1 MKAKLLFVSF
11 LLTLV
16 TYAQERQ
23 PIKGRVVAGGIP
35 IPERGVVNL
44 NSRTDTKS
52 DNLGNFT
59 IMAMVNDTIVVQ
71 SNSYYT
77 KRVIVREN
85 NLKQILV
92 VDLGSFELEEVIIDK
107 YGDINAES
115 LGLVPEGQKQYT
127 RAEKKLFTA
136 GEIKSVWDVVA
147 MVLGMASLDAII
159 NAITGRTKVLKKE
172 LEYET
177 KSTAMIQIYSLYTE
191 EDINTKLGI
200 RKEYVGGF
208 VYYAAE
214 DSDVL
219 MAISEN
225 NDEKAKFLLGNL
237 AFKYLEILKEKE
249 EE

>member
-1 MKAKLLFVSF
+1 MKTKLLLLSF
-11 LLTLV
+11 LFTLSS
-16 TYAQERQ
+16 YAQERQ
-23 PIKGRVVAGGIP
+23 LIKGRVVAGGIP
-35 IPERGVVNL
+35 VSQRGVVNL

-52 DNLGNFT
+52 DTLGNFK
-59 IMAMVNDTIVVQ
+59 IMAMVTDTIVVQ
-71 SNSYYT
+71 TSSYYT
-77 KRVIVREN
+77 RRVVVREKD
-85 NLKQILV
+85 LKQMLV
-92 VDLGSFELEEVIIDK
+92 VDLGSFELEEVVIDK

-115 LGLVPEGQKQYT
+115 LGLVPKGQKQYT

-177 KSTAMIQIYSLYTE
+177 KSTAMTQIYSLYTE
-191 EDINTKLGI
+191 EDINTKLSVP
-200 RKEYVGGF
+200 KEYVGGF
-208 VYYAAE
+208 VYYAVE
-214 DSDVL
+214 NSDVL

-225 NDEKAKFLLGNL
+225 NDEKAKFLLRNL
-237 AFKYLEILKEKE
+237 AFKYLEILKGNE

>member
-1 MKAKLLFVSF
+1 
-11 LLTLV
+11 
-16 TYAQERQ
+16 
-23 PIKGRVVAGGIP
+23 
-35 IPERGVVNL
+35 
-44 NSRTDTKS
+44 
-52 DNLGNFT
+52 
-59 IMAMVNDTIVVQ
+59 
-71 SNSYYT
+71 
-77 KRVIVREN
+77 
-85 NLKQILV
+85 
-92 VDLGSFELEEVIIDK
+92 
-107 YGDINAES
+107 
-115 LGLVPEGQKQYT
+115 PEGQKQYT

-159 NAITGRTKVLKKE
+159 NAITGRTKVLRKE

-177 KSTAMIQIYSLYTE
+177 KSTAITQIYSLYTE
-191 EDINTKLGI
+191 EDINTKLGVP
-200 RKEYVGGF
+200 KEYVGGF